1 MPGNFPIF
9 LAIFFL
15 ATFKEVDR
23 WTAIQLADSIEFY
36 LNLFE
41 YFGICTVT
49 WSRSTNNSRTGAN
62 YERKIDEIHSKIG
75 RAANKA
81 ASFVV
86 VCKWGSCVTP
96 GPYLSTLS
104 SVVARFFSRS
114 PSPWQWPI
122 RSTWPTKSDGFI
134 IFILHGTHTFSFF
147 FVHEKEKPLEHVQLA
162 VRYPTTFFWRIQF
175 IFIFIFWKS
184 SLIVLSIAK
193 TKDKM

>member
-9 LAIFFL
+9 LAIFLL

-86 VCKWGSCVTP
+86 VCKWGVLCDT
-96 GPYLSTLS
+96 
-104 SVVARFFSRS
+104 R
-114 PSPWQWPI
+114 
-122 RSTWPTKSDGFI
+122 
-134 IFILHGTHTFSFF
+134 
-147 FVHEKEKPLEHVQLA
+147 PL
-162 VRYPTTFFWRIQF
+162 P
-175 IFIFIFWKS
+175 
-184 SLIVLSIAK
+184 
-193 TKDKM
+193 